1 MDDIA
6 HGLVVAAEAGGNHA
20 GVLAAGAGEQDLAAA
35 QDKGL
40 RRAEASVER
49 LLFGG
54 REGSHINWASHVRY
68 RTTFPIALLETA
80 LEDAGG
86 RRTEDLM
93 ASFFRHEMLY
103 HDLRPA

>member
-6 HGLVVAAEAGGNHA
+6 HGLVVAAEAGGNHT

-54 REGSHINWASHVRY
+54 REGSHMNWVSHVRY

-80 LEDAGG
+80 LDVP
-86 RRTEDLM
+86 
-93 ASFFRHEMLY
+93 Y
-103 HDLRPA
+103 HQDTGYGFADVEQVDDRVMFAKF